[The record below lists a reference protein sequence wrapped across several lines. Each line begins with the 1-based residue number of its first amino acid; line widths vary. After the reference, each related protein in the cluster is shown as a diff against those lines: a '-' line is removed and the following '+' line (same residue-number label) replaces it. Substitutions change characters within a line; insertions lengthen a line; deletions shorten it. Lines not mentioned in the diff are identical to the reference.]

1 MLSLANDISKTFGV
15 EVLLPQKIRGL
26 IDQWRR
32 VYIGE
37 PPWRDDTIR
46 PLNLGVSIASELA
59 RLVTLEMKSQFG
71 AENEIMQR
79 FMSGLKPIVEYSCA
93 LGSALFAP
101 FTAQNGEI
109 YISATP
115 ANQIYPI
122 AFDENGRLTAVVIER
137 TQEANSK
144 FYTMLEYRH
153 FDSDIG
159 TETIEYKLFQSVA
172 PGYLGTEVDVKNNGL
187 WPLIDNDTYVI
198 GGLTAP
204 LFVYFRMPFAF
215 PFDPNSPIGVS
226 CYNSCLSLM
235 EDAEKQYSRYLWEFE
250 AGEFAI
256 NVDAS
261 ALDTVPGRN
270 FGVAPLNRR
279 IYRAVEI
286 KDLFQEW
293 NPNLRDNSIFS
304 GLNNILRQIEFRCG
318 LSYGTLSDA
327 NIQEKTATEIVASKQ
342 RSYATISG
350 IQASLETALREMSR
364 VVCELLSTP
373 QIEPVFTWDD
383 SVIVDTL
390 QEKNIFMQEISAGIR
405 APWEYRVH
413 FLGETEEQA
422 KKAIAEI
429 VDNFVPELEA
439 EDEENFFEE
448 RQTKQEETEETEEER
463 QID

>member
-1 MLSLANDISKTFGV
+1 MEKVIDMLSLANDIAKTFGV

-59 RLVTLEMKSQFG
+59 RLVTLEMKAQFG
-71 AENEIMQR
+71 AENDIMQR
-79 FMSGLKPIVEYSCA
+79 FLRDLKPIVEYSCA

-109 YISATP
+109 YINATP

-122 AFDENGRLTAVVIER
+122 AFDENGRLTSVVTER
-137 TQEANSK
+137 VREANSK
-144 FYTMLEYRH
+144 FYTLLEFRN
-153 FDSDIG
+153 FDADSG
-159 TETIEYKLFQSVA
+159 TETIQYKAFQSVA
-172 PGYLGTEVDVKNNGL
+172 PGYLGTEIAVQDAEI
-187 WPLIDNDTYVI
+187 WPMIASETYEVN
-198 GGLTAP
+198 GLTAP

-215 PFDPNSPIGVS
+215 PFDPSCQIGVS
-226 CYNSCLSLM
+226 CLNSCLSLL

-261 ALDTVPGRN
+261 ALDTVPGKT

-279 IYRAVEI
+279 IYRGVEI

-293 NPNLRDNSIFS
+293 NPNLRDSSIFS

-327 NIQEKTATEIVASKQ
+327 NIQEKTATEIMASKQ

-350 IQASLETALREMSR
+350 IQANLEIALRELSR
-364 VVCELLSTP
+364 ALCEVLKTT
-373 QIEPVFTWDD
+373 QVEPIFTWDD

-405 APWEYRVH
+405 AAWEYRVH

-429 VDNFVPELEA
+429 NNNFVSSV
-439 EDEENFFEE
+439 EENFFE
-448 RQTKQEETEETEEER
+448 
-463 QID
+463 